1 LDRVSIAGK
10 PVHGCVMMKTT
21 LKSKGENFWD
31 EFASSRI
38 LRPSV
43 PLNYLHKSVLG
54 IAVSARVAMRPKP
67 AISSDKN

>member
-31 EFASSRI
+31 EFASSLI

-43 PLNYLHKSVLG
+43 PLNHLHKAVSRIG
-54 IAVSARVAMRPKP
+54 VSARVAMRPKL
-67 AISSDKN
+67 AIPSDKN